1 MPVKRKTR
9 KQKVKQQ
16 AGAQDIKATIL
27 DQASTQ
33 VLRIQVP
40 PGASLIADQDTLA
53 YMTGELKAVARTG
66 GATAS
71 GGGFMNAFKRAV
83 TGQSFFVNEF
93 TNPTN
98 TVAEITLSPFI
109 PSAIAELTIEP
120 GDEWKVHP
128 GSILA
133 ATSNVRISGSLNIFD
148 NFRASFVTQTAVY
161 TTVGLKEGATQSGRA
176 WISGFGGI
184 EQRSIQPTAT
194 PFILNNGTFLAM
206 PTKYWNAYVDVG
218 TPGSLLNS
226 FMTNIGFVLKIQDK
240 SKGTIPAPSIPLYM
254 QSINVHNF
262 KQMIRTIASAEA
274 QKAASRTT
282 ITFGEQ

>member
-1 MPVKRKTR
+1 MRSQRKTR
-9 KQKVKQQ
+9 KTKARKG
-16 AGAQDIKATIL
+16 GAQEIKATIL

-33 VLRIQVP
+33 VLRIEVP
-40 PGASLIADQDTLA
+40 PGASLIADQNTMA
-53 YMTGELKAVARTG
+53 YMSGELKAVARTG
-66 GATAS
+66 GATN

-109 PSAIAELTIEP
+109 PSAIAEITIQPDE
-120 GDEWKVHP
+120 EWKVHP
-128 GSILA
+128 GCVLA
-133 ATSNVRISGSLNIFD
+133 ATPNVRISGSLNIFD

-161 TTVGLKEGATQSGRA
+161 STVGLKEGSTTPGRA

-184 EQRSIQPTAT
+184 EQRTIKPTQT

-206 PTKYWNAYVDVG
+206 PAKYWNAYVDVG
-218 TPGSLLNS
+218 TPGSLLDS

-240 SKGTIPAPSIPLYM
+240 SKGSVPPPSIPVYI

-274 QKAASRTT
+274 QKVANKKT
-282 ITFGEQ
+282 IQFGEQ